1 MQHIDRAKTGLTTWL
16 HALQTHTESRSS
28 RFSSWFSRT
37 GVLDNFDQLSCFGSV
52 DFRIKKLF
60 EVLLWNFI
68 KVLKCGICLNLSEI
82 DQIQA
87 LLL

>member
-37 GVLDNFDQLSCFGSV
+37 GVLDNFDQLSCFG
-52 DFRIKKLF
+52 F
-60 EVLLWNFI
+60 ESQDLGSINHTMFFF
-68 KVLKCGICLNLSEI
+68 GILSKY
-82 DQIQA
+82 
-87 LLL
+87 

>member
-1 MQHIDRAKTGLTTWL
+1 MHNIDRAKTGLTTWL

-37 GVLDNFDQLSCFGSV
+37 GVLDNFDQLRCFGSE
-52 DFRIKKLF
+52 DLESKLY
-60 EVLLWNFI
+60 EVLFWTFI
-68 KVLKCGICLNLSEI
+68 KVLKCGTCLNLSEI

>member
-37 GVLDNFDQLSCFGSV
+37 GVLDNFVFDQLSCFQSEDLGSKNYMR
-52 DFRIKKLF
+52 FF
-60 EVLLWNFI
+60 F
-68 KVLKCGICLNLSEI
+68 GILSKY
-82 DQIQA
+82 
-87 LLL
+87 